1 LICYEDIFP
10 EISRIMTEK
19 GAQVLVN
26 PTNDAWY
33 GNSSAAYQHQVFSQF
48 RAVET
53 RRTVIRAANTGISSQ
68 IDRKGRIEWQ
78 GGLFTREAFMT
89 SLPLYDDKTPYVQ
102 IGDAHFFAAF
112 YLGNLGLWALAHP

>member
-1 LICYEDIFP
+1 
-10 EISRIMTEK
+10 TAK

-48 RAVET
+48 RAIET
-53 RRTVIRAANTGISSQ
+53 RRAVIRAANTGISSQ
-68 IDRKGRIEWQ
+68 IDRQGRIQWQ

-89 SLPLYDDKTPYVQ
+89 SLPLYGDKTLYVR
-102 IGDAHFFAAF
+102 IGDVLPIFSLLFMAVL
-112 YLGNLGLWALAHP
+112 LGTGLVRKFRPRK